1 MPALRLIY
9 RSRVSSRQSS
19 DCILHPSRQP
29 CVNCVKLINTNL
41 ITRYNRFIF
50 NSCTSTLISSQDT
63 ICSYSIRVLP
73 FPFFFLLSPS
83 HLPDGG
89 CTAIILHWLHKFQLV
104 HVCHYNFT
112 LHVSVGCHMSSISSS
127 HNFAILILFDT
138 YSLTSTFPDIILV
151 WPLSGLIST
160 LWILHI
166 RVVTRAS
173 ALWSDL
179 SQGLWSTL
187 RILFVLTTFW
197 S

>member
-127 HNFAILILFDT
+127 HNWASSYHLAFGPTVLKASTMTSVLNAISLFFLCHV
-138 YSLTSTFPDIILV
+138 SLS
-151 WPLSGLIST
+151 LSFVSGQLG
-160 LWILHI
+160 
-166 RVVTRAS
+166 
-173 ALWSDL
+173 ALPFNYH
-179 SQGLWSTL
+179 G
-187 RILFVLTTFW
+187 
-197 S
+197 